1 MEQQIRACL
10 DQKRYREA
18 FDLLLPEYQ
27 NRVFRLAFAMLG
39 DPAAAE
45 DTAQDVF
52 VRIWKA
58 LAGFRGQSS
67 LSTWI
72 YAITRNTCLTAL
84 KSAAAKRE
92 ISIEEPGVGQV
103 VESSAA
109 VSEPATRAGI
119 DLIRLIAELPERH
132 QQVLQLY
139 YMEERSYEEVARLL
153 DLPMGTV
160 KVSLHR
166 ARKQLA
172 RAAARSK
179 METGTT

>member
-18 FDLLLPEYQ
+18 FDLLLPEYR

-39 DPAAAE
+39 DRAAAE

-84 KSAAAKRE
+84 RSAAAKRE
-92 ISIEEPGVGQV
+92 ISIEEPGVGQA

-109 VSEPATRAGI
+109 VSELR
-119 DLIRLIAELPERH
+119 
-132 QQVLQLY
+132 
-139 YMEERSYEEVARLL
+139 
-153 DLPMGTV
+153 
-160 KVSLHR
+160 R
-166 ARKQLA
+166 ARA
-172 RAAARSK
+172 STSSA
-179 METGTT
+179 